1 MYKTLHLIGD
11 LQSYDKKTKHKTCFM
26 WQLHLFWVPTL
37 KNMTFSV
44 SLFCSRG
51 HSIPIHPKKIQFY
64 TWPSQNLFKFGTHK
78 IWNVPS
84 ITKEKLAK
92 SAHRFSR
99 YDPPS
104 FCCFNK
110 KGRSHQF
117 SNGHYAITGWPI
129 LMKLVSLER
138 KLRQKLNKCNK
149 KCARAI

>member
-1 MYKTLHLIGD
+1 MSTVKLIKIVQKSPG
-11 LQSYDKKTKHKTCFM
+11 
-26 WQLHLFWVPTL
+26 QLNQFF
-37 KNMTFSV
+37 FSP
-44 SLFCSRG
+44 SG

-117 SNGHYAITGWPI
+117 SNGHYARTSWPL

-138 KLRQKLNKCNK
+138 KLRKESNKCMK

>member
-1 MYKTLHLIGD
+1 MIRFQKSKPHNVLRKRANTSFRLPCL
-11 LQSYDKKTKHKTCFM
+11 LSFCF
-26 WQLHLFWVPTL
+26 WNRFQLLPFRVI
-37 KNMTFSV
+37 N
-44 SLFCSRG
+44 
-51 HSIPIHPKKIQFY
+51 SIPIHPKKIQFY
-64 TWPSQNLFKFGTHK
+64 TWPSQNLFKFGKHK

-99 YDPPS
+99 YDPPF

-117 SNGHYAITGWPI
+117 SNGHYARTSWPL

-138 KLRQKLNKCNK
+138 KLRKESNKCIK

>member
-1 MYKTLHLIGD
+1 MGNSVKLG
-11 LQSYDKKTKHKTCFM
+11 HKVWHFSIYQM
-26 WQLHLFWVPTL
+26 GIKWV
-37 KNMTFSV
+37 
-44 SLFCSRG
+44 
-51 HSIPIHPKKIQFY
+51 IPYQFTQKKIQFY

-99 YDPPS
+99 YDPPF

-117 SNGHYAITGWPI
+117 SNGHYARTSWPL

-138 KLRQKLNKCNK
+138 KLRKESNKCIK